1 MPKLREVF
9 ADFNRLEDRPG
20 IGLSVLLG
28 AADVDPDLE
37 ALCEGDRIVMVEPES
52 LCAEGTAH
60 SVESGGRRYWYGV
73 LASQSDIR
81 NIHPEASAQR

>member
-28 AADVDPDLE
+28 PEDVDPDLM
-37 ALCEGDRIVMVEPES
+37 ALCDGERILMVEPENLS
-52 LCAEGTAH
+52 AEGIAH
-60 SVESGGRRYWYGV
+60 SVESAGRRYWYGV
-73 LASQSDIR
+73 LTSRSDIH
-81 NIHPEASAQR
+81 NIHREATAKS

>member
-1 MPKLREVF
+1 MPKIREVF

-28 AADVDPDLE
+28 PADVDPDLE
-37 ALCEGDRIVMVEPES
+37 ALCEGDRILMVEPES
-52 LCAEGTAH
+52 LSAEGTAH

-73 LASQSDIR
+73 LTSRSDIR
-81 NIHPEASAQR
+81 NIHPEASVQG